1 MIATTIMTTFEK
13 KFTMLDGRITN
24 CIVNDTHIILKTG
37 LFTGKY
43 KHSESKEF
51 FHLHAKIFSEKSLKE
66 MQKFINESREP
77 EQLSLF

>member
-1 MIATTIMTTFEK
+1 MNVTEK
-13 KFTMLDGRITN
+13 KFTLLDGRITN
-24 CIVNDTHIILKTG
+24 CIVTDTNIILKTG
-37 LFTGKY
+37 PFTGKY

-51 FHLHAKIFSEKSLKE
+51 FHLHAKIFSEKTLKE